1 MKTCS
6 ICDKGYFVGGTRK
19 LLRGHY
25 NPTSDSR
32 KKPNLQ
38 WATIPG
44 KPGRFKVCA
53 KCLKLIKKNTVKKTA
68 KSTAVKSIVK
78 K

>member
-6 ICDKGYFVGGTRK
+6 ICEKGYFVGGTRK

-53 KCLKLIKKNTVKKTA
+53 KCLKLIKKNTAKKTVR
-68 KSTAVKSIVK
+68 STAAKSIVK

>member
-6 ICDKGYFVGGTRK
+6 ICEKGYYVGGTRK

-32 KKPNLQ
+32 KRPNLQ
-38 WATIPG
+38 WGTIPG

-53 KCLKLIKKNTVKKTA
+53 KCLKLIKKNTAKKTA

>member
-6 ICDKGYFVGGTRK
+6 ICEKGYFVGGTRK

-44 KPGRFKVCA
+44 KPGRIKVCA
-53 KCLKLIKKNTVKKTA
+53 KCLKLIKKNTAKKTA

>member
-6 ICDKGYFVGGTRK
+6 ICGKGYYIGGTRR

-38 WATIPG
+38 WTKIPG
-44 KPGRFKVCA
+44 KPGRHLVCA
-53 KCLKLIKKNTVKKTA
+53 KCLKKIKKESSKK
-68 KSTAVKSIVK
+68 
-78 K
+78 

>member
-53 KCLKLIKKNTVKKTA
+53 KCLKLIKKSAAKKTVKSTSK
-68 KSTAVKSIVK
+68 KSVVK